1 MTLNEICSKVKG
13 KRKGFTLSTGHM
25 NESERALLIRMI
37 QATGTSVRVE
47 DVMYRSTRVTVC

>member
-13 KRKGFTLSTGHM
+13 KHKGFTLSTGHM
-25 NESERALLIRMI
+25 SESERALLIHLIR
-37 QATGTSVRVE
+37 ATGTNVRVE